1 MRKERDDLENSSS
14 AAHEEALGKLQKE
27 LGEATI
33 ALRAKEKEFADLKSF
48 YEENNASNLNEEERL
63 KMELTETNAKMEEM
77 TRKVDD
83 AENETETVKSELRTK
98 REEFDDLK
106 QLFDDTA
113 ANATRGEKG
122 LKEEIVA
129 LREQTNA
136 LKEELTTAAQ
146 TSEEKAKMLER
157 ELENEVSTRM
167 SLETEMRN

>member
-1 MRKERDDLENSSS
+1 MKSQTR
-14 AAHEEALGKLQKE
+14 EAETQKKK
-27 LGEATI
+27 LGETKI
-33 ALRAKEKEFADLKSF
+33 QLQAKEKEFADLKSF

-83 AENETETVKSELRTK
+83 AENETETVKGELRAK

-113 ANATRGEKG
+113 ANATRGEIG

-146 TSEEKAKMLER
+146 TSEEKSEDVGKRVGKRSEHAHEFRNRGRGVTTRER
-157 ELENEVSTRM
+157 AVD
-167 SLETEMRN
+167 